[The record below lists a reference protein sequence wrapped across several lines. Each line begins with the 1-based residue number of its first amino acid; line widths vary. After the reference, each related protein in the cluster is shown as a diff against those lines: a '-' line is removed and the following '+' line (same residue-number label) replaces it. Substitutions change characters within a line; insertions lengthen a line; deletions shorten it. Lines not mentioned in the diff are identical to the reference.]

1 MEMCTKC
8 CVQLTD
14 IVLRKMSISNFLCLE
29 CVCQLMQLPIDA
41 VCEVG
46 RWNVKVMRRG
56 NNDSSNALSPKN

>member
-1 MEMCTKC
+1 
-8 CVQLTD
+8 
-14 IVLRKMSISNFLCLE
+14 MSISNFLCLE